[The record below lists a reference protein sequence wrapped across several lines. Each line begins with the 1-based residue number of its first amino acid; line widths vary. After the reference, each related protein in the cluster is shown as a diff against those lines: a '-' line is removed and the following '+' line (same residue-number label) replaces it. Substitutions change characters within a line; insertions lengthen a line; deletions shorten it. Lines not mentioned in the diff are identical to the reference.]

1 MNAPYMGKFKVS
13 QEFKGASVH
22 DGLDLVGLDSK
33 EIHCV
38 KAGKVIFAGWENAS
52 NHKQGFGQYVKV
64 QVGDDIWYYGHL
76 SKINVNVGQTV
87 KVTDIIGIEGSTGHS
102 TGSHLH
108 ICVRPKGIKANALN
122 VASVLN
128 IPNKIGVYDDGYG
141 GKTTTA
147 TTESKSS
154 NSTSAKSFDN
164 AISGTYKTTAKL
176 NFRES
181 PNGKIITVLPEGTSV
196 RCYGYY
202 TDGWYSVTCNGKNGF
217 VAKQYLTK
225 A

>member
-13 QEFKGASVH
+13 QEFKGASAH

-52 NHKQGFGQYVKV
+52 NHSQGFGQYVKV

-76 SKINVNVGQTV
+76 SKINVKVGQTI
-87 KVTDIIGIEGSTGHS
+87 KVTDVIGIEGSTGHS

-108 ICVRPKGIKANALN
+108 ICVRVKGVKANALN

-141 GKTTTA
+141 NKTSNTNTTTS
-147 TTESKSS
+147 TPSS
-154 NSTSAKSFDN
+154 TAAKSFDKS
-164 AISGTYKTTAKL
+164 ISGTYKTTTTL
-176 NFRES
+176 NFRKS
-181 PNGKIITVLPEGTSV
+181 PNGDILTVLKSGATV

-202 TDGWYSVTCNGKNGF
+202 TDNWYSVSYSGMNGY
-217 VAKQYLTK
+217 VAKQYIK
-225 A
+225 KI